1 MDKDVRRPSFL
12 KVSRCSLQ
20 PPVIEIAEL
29 SPSASMTTND
39 KVTSLLS
46 LLPPVPQNL
55 SPSLAVSAS
64 ARLPRQFPPHRP
76 GFFSR
81 SRVSFLDGAAL
92 RFEIS
97 NLRFQISDDAT
108 HAASS
113 CSASRHAIV

>member
-1 MDKDVRRPSFL
+1 MDKDVRRRSFL

-20 PPVIEIAEL
+20 PPVTEIAEL

-64 ARLPRQFPPHRP
+64 ARLPRQFSPHRP
-76 GFFSR
+76 GFPPEAGFP
-81 SRVSFLDGAAL
+81 FFGGW
-92 RFEIS
+92 I
-97 NLRFQISDDAT
+97 
-108 HAASS
+108 
-113 CSASRHAIV
+113 